1 MLQSDP
7 TIRPSVSVL
16 MQHPTVQLRLQERSM
31 RDEYSVL
38 KKKEQ
43 TIDKRL
49 EDLKVREEK
58 LK

>member
-16 MQHPTVQLRLQERSM
+16 MQHPPVQLRLQERSM

-49 EDLKVREEK
+49 EDLKAKEEK

>member
-1 MLQSDP
+1 
-7 TIRPSVSVL
+7 
-16 MQHPTVQLRLQERSM
+16 M

-49 EDLKVREEK
+49 EDLKAKEEK